1 MLLQALHCCT
11 EVNFFK
17 DMKTLNS
24 AQNSSEDVHLLSVL
38 SLFLLFKNWIHAFP
52 IKKKT
57 ISHWIFLQM
66 KGSKSMNSS
75 FFDNIYSFV
84 TIKNRLQNAMW
95 ASLFSLTLTSN
106 RKSNPLIVKCI
117 PEHNTESNSESQI
130 WKVDPG
136 NLLMFKVSFFVT
148 WFLSIFP
155 LFPKAKENEHSRKN
169 LVLNS
174 GFSSFWKNWFQCKI
188 ETLETWISVFCNPKK
203 L

>member
-1 MLLQALHCCT
+1 MLLKALHCCT
-11 EVNFFK
+11 EVNFLK

-52 IKKKT
+52 IKKKDDQ
-57 ISHWIFLQM
+57 SLDFFANERVKKYEFFIFWQH
-66 KGSKSMNSS
+66 
-75 FFDNIYSFV
+75 SFV

-106 RKSNPLIVKCI
+106 RKSNLLIVKCI

-136 NLLMFKVSFFVT
+136 NLLMFKVSFF
-148 WFLSIFP
+148 WY
-155 LFPKAKENEHSRKN
+155 
-169 LVLNS
+169 
-174 GFSSFWKNWFQCKI
+174 GFY
-188 ETLETWISVFCNPKK
+188 LYISTFSQGKGK
-203 L
+203 WTFT